1 MQKVLLDRSY
11 VLGFNLAIIVL
22 IIELF
27 IYLLEVLDQVPEQ
40 QQVQRLQEELLLAE

>member
-27 IYLLEVLDQVPEQ
+27 IYHHLKYDSDIEYCSQ
-40 QQVQRLQEELLLAE
+40 QDA

>member
-27 IYLLEVLDQVPEQ
+27 IYLSMSEVSGSPSVFKMPPGS
-40 QQVQRLQEELLLAE
+40 